1 MKAAVLHAAN
11 QPLTIEEVAL
21 AKPGSREVLMRT
33 AFAGLCHSDLHFIEG
48 LYPHPTPCV
57 LGHESAG
64 IVEAVGDA
72 VTYVKPG
79 DHVITCLSVF
89 CGTCSQCVTGHPN
102 LCENTEVKMP
112 PGVSRRLSWK
122 GGELMNQFLNL
133 SSFAEEMLVHE
144 NAIVKIDPDIPLDRA
159 ALVGCGVMTGVG
171 AVFNAAKVEPGS
183 TVAVIGCGGVG
194 LSAVNGA
201 ALAGAERI
209 IAIDTVASK
218 LELARTMGATDT
230 LNASNA
236 DPVKA
241 IREMTGGGVHYSFEA
256 LGTKTT
262 AEQAFQMLRGGGT
275 ATIIGMV
282 PFGVKIELHGY
293 DFLRDRKFQGTS
305 MGGNRFRVDMPRLL
319 SLWRQGRLKL
329 DHLISGTHQARRDQR
344 RLRRAQIR
352 RAGASADRFR
362 RTLSRLPSPRRRPA
376 QRPEGD
382 AAAHIG
388 GDREREGQLVAAGEV
403 EDQARRPRAGGR
415 ADAAADRDH
424 AEDGAELA
432 ARERG
437 RRSWR

>member
-11 QPLTIEEVAL
+11 QPLTIEEVEL
-21 AKPGSREVLMRT
+21 TKPQSREVLLRT

-64 IVEAVGDA
+64 IVEAVGDS

-89 CGTCSQCVTGHPN
+89 CGTCPQCVTGHPN
-102 LCENTEVKMP
+102 LCENTDVKMP

-133 SSFAEEMLVHE
+133 SSFAEQMLVHE

-171 AVFNAAKVEPGS
+171 AVFNAAKIEPGA

-218 LELARTMGATDT
+218 LEVARELGATDT

-241 IREMTGGGVHYSFEA
+241 VRDMTGGGVHYSFEA

-262 AEQAFQMLRGGGT
+262 AEQAFGMLRAGGT

-293 DFLRDRKFQGTS
+293 DFLRDRKLQGTS

-329 DHLISGTHQARRDQR
+329 DHLISGK
-344 RLRRAQIR
+344 LKLEQINDGFAALKSGAPVR
-352 RAGASADRFR
+352 QLIDFAG
-362 RTLSRLPSPRRRPA
+362 
-376 QRPEGD
+376 
-382 AAAHIG
+382 
-388 GDREREGQLVAAGEV
+388 
-403 EDQARRPRAGGR
+403 
-415 ADAAADRDH
+415 
-424 AEDGAELA
+424 
-432 ARERG
+432 
-437 RRSWR
+437 

>member
-1 MKAAVLHAAN
+1 MKAAILHAPH
-11 QPLTIEEVAL
+11 QPLTIEDVSLE
-21 AKPGSREVLMRT
+21 KPKAREVLLRT

-57 LGHESAG
+57 LGHESAA
-64 IVEAVGDA
+64 VEEAVGEG
-72 VTYVKPG
+72 VSYVKPG

-112 PGVSRRLSWK
+112 PGTARRMSWK
-122 GGELMNQFLNL
+122 GGELINQCFNL

-144 NAIVKIDPDIPLDRA
+144 NAMVKIDADIPLDRA

-171 AVFNAAKVEPGS
+171 AVFNAAKVEPGA

-209 IAIDTVASK
+209 IAIDTLASK
-218 LELARTMGATDT
+218 LELARELGATDT

-236 DPVKA
+236 DPVQQV
-241 IREMTGGGVHYSFEA
+241 REMTGGGVHYSFEA
-256 LGTKTT
+256 LGTKAT
-262 AEQAFQMLRGGGT
+262 AEQAFGMLRPGGT
-275 ATIIGMV
+275 ATIIRIA

-293 DFLRDRKFQGTS
+293 DFLRDRKLQGTS

-329 DHLISGTHQARRDQR
+329 DHLISGRIK
-344 RLRRAQIR
+344 LEQINDGF
-352 RAGASADRFR
+352 AALKSGAPVRQLIDF
-362 RTLSRLPSPRRRPA
+362 
-376 QRPEGD
+376 
-382 AAAHIG
+382 AA
-388 GDREREGQLVAAGEV
+388 
-403 EDQARRPRAGGR
+403 
-415 ADAAADRDH
+415 
-424 AEDGAELA
+424 
-432 ARERG
+432 
-437 RRSWR
+437 